1 MIEEGTKYI
10 LDSNVFIEA
19 HRRYYSFDIAP
30 SFWWFLINEAKVN
43 KIISIDRVYTEL
55 IKGKDELAE
64 WIEKEFSFAFIETNT
79 DSKILKKY
87 AELMKWAN
95 SQTQY
100 SQNAIDDFAQVE
112 NADSWI
118 IATAIANKYTIVTH
132 EVLDSTIKK
141 KIPIPNV
148 CEDFNVNYVDTFKLL
163 KELDF
168 KFS

>member
-30 SFWWFLINEAKVN
+30 SFWRFLINKAKEN
-43 KIISIDRVYTEL
+43 KIISIDRVYKEL
-55 IKGKDELAE
+55 INGKDKLAE
-64 WIEKEFSFAFIETNT
+64 WIEKEFGFAFIETNNA
-79 DSKILKKY
+79 SNIIIQY

-100 SQNAIDDFAQVE
+100 SQNAIDEFAQVE

-118 IATAIANKYTIVTH
+118 IATAVANKYTIVTH
-132 EVLDSTIKK
+132 EVLDTTIKK

-148 CEDFNVNYVDTFKLL
+148 CEDFNVNYIDTFKLL
-163 KELDF
+163 RELDF

>member
-30 SFWWFLINEAKVN
+30 GFWKFLIDNAKEN
-43 KIISIDRVYTEL
+43 ILLSIDRVYVEL
-55 IKGKDELAE
+55 TKGKDELAK
-64 WIEKEFSFAFIETNT
+64 WIEKEFGFAFIKTNT
-79 DSKILKKY
+79 DSKILTKY

-100 SQNAIDDFAQVE
+100 SQNAVDEFAQVE
-112 NADSWI
+112 NADPWI

-132 EVLDSTIKK
+132 EVLDSSIKK

-148 CEDFNVNYVDTFKLL
+148 CQDFSVNYIDTFKLL
-163 KELDF
+163 RELDF

>member
-30 SFWWFLINEAKVN
+30 SFWRFLIDKAKAN
-43 KIISIDRVYTEL
+43 KIISVDRVYTEL
-55 IKGKDELAE
+55 TRGKDKLAE
-64 WIEKEFSFAFIETNT
+64 WIEKEFNFAFIETKNN
-79 DSKILKKY
+79 SEILIKY
-87 AELMKWAN
+87 AELMNWTN

-100 SQNAIDDFAQVE
+100 LQSAKDEFAQVE
-112 NADSWI
+112 NADPWI
-118 IATAIANKYTIVTH
+118 IATAMVNNLIIVTH

-148 CEDFNVNYVDTFKLL
+148 CKDFNIDSINTFKLL
-163 KELDF
+163 RELNF
-168 KFS
+168 KFG

>member
-1 MIEEGTKYI
+1 MIEEATKYI

-30 SFWWFLINEAKVN
+30 SFWRFLINKAKEN
-43 KIISIDRVYTEL
+43 KIISIDRVYAEL
-55 IKGKDELAE
+55 TRGKDQLAE
-64 WIEKEFSFAFIETNT
+64 WIEKEFAFAFIETNT
-79 DSKILKKY
+79 ASNILIKY

-100 SQNAIDDFAQVE
+100 SQNAIDEFAQVE
-112 NADSWI
+112 NADPWI
-118 IATAIANKYTIVTH
+118 IASAIANKYTIVTH

-148 CEDFNVNYVDTFKLL
+148 CEDFNVNYIDTFRLL
-163 KELDF
+163 RELDF